1 MDDDDDDDD
10 DDGDD
15 LFHAMVYQW
24 QTMKG
29 IIIFSFPNIQWAIKS
44 MNLILMRLFN
54 FRQNL
59 QKNYTQS
66 NNLKEVS
73 DYIKQNPETE
83 IHQSWTSETAEYQ
96 WTLSNIYEGVNLH
109 KKVKNR

>member
-1 MDDDDDDDD
+1 MDDDDD

-96 WTLSNIYEGVNLH
+96 WTLPNIYEGVNLH

>member
-1 MDDDDDDDD
+1 MDDDND

-15 LFHAMVYQW
+15 LFRAMVYQW
-24 QTMKG
+24 QTMTG
-29 IIIFSFPNIQWAIKS
+29 IIIFSVPNIQWAIKS
-44 MNLILMRLFN
+44 MNLILMPLFN

-59 QKNYTQS
+59 QKNYIQS

-96 WTLSNIYEGVNLH
+96 WTQSNIYEGVNLH